1 MRKAFRAVGSLLI
14 CGKNTMMR
22 AAITELMTEPEDA
35 EAKKDFVVRPQLEK
49 IKDCLRGNISIIFTN
64 GDLPEVT
71 KILDTQVREAP
82 AKVGALA
89 PADVVIP
96 AGPTG
101 LDPRQTGFFGNLGIG
116 TKIVKAQIEILN
128 DNVVIKAG
136 EKIQPN
142 QAALLD
148 KLKIRPF
155 YYKMEI
161 NRVLMDGSLF
171 DPAVLRITTDI
182 VLSKFSKAAANIT
195 ALSLGT
201 GYVTPAA
208 APHLIMHAFKN
219 LAAISFATEYSFKE
233 AAALKAAAS
242 AAPVAAGAPAAGGKA
257 AAKAESEKEESSE
270 AEMGMDLF
278 GGDDDY

>member
-1 MRKAFRAVGSLLI
+1 MRKAFREIDALLI

-22 AAITELMTEPEDA
+22 AAINELNTAPEDPVA
-35 EAKKDFVVRPQLEK
+35 LKDFVVRPQLEK
-49 IKDCLRGNISIIFTN
+49 ILTCLRGNTSIIFTN
-64 GDLPEVT
+64 GDLLDVT
-71 KILDTQVREAP
+71 NILDTQVREAP

-101 LDPRQTGFFGNLGIG
+101 LDPRQTGFFGNLGIA

-128 DNVVIKAG
+128 ENTVIKEG
-136 EKIQPN
+136 DKIAPG

-155 YYKMEI
+155 FYKMNI
-161 NRVLMDGSLF
+161 TRVLMDGELF
-171 DPAVLRITTDI
+171 QPAVLRITKDV
-182 VLSKFSKAAANIT
+182 VLAKFSAAAGNIT
-195 ALSLGT
+195 ALSLGS

-219 LAAISFATEYSFKE
+219 LAAISFATDYSF
-233 AAALKAAAS
+233 
-242 AAPVAAGAPAAGGKA
+242 P
-257 AAKAESEKEESSE
+257 
-270 AEMGMDLF
+270 
-278 GGDDDY
+278 